1 MKITKLGHCC
11 LLIEERG
18 VRILTDPG
26 NYSQAQNEVEGI
38 DIILITHEH
47 QDHLHLDSLK
57 IILRHNPQVKIFT
70 NHSVGN
76 LLASEGIEFNLLED
90 GAEQKIKE
98 VKISAWG
105 NDHAEIY
112 QDFKKVQ
119 NTGFM
124 IADRFFYPGDALY
137 VPTAPVEI
145 LALPVAGPWLRI
157 KEAIDYALQIKP
169 QVAFPVHDGMLK
181 ITGGFHKVP
190 EAFLPPAGIGFKVLD
205 LLHSYEF

>member
-1 MKITKLGHCC
+1 MQITKLGHCC
-11 LLIEERG
+11 LLIEEQG

-26 NYSQAQNEVEGI
+26 NYSQAQNEVEGL
-38 DIILITHEH
+38 DVVLITHEH

-70 NHSVGN
+70 NRSVGN
-76 LLASEGIEFNLLED
+76 LLASEGIEFILLED

-137 VPTAPVEI
+137 VPAAPVEI

-157 KEAIDYALQIKP
+157 KEAIDYALQVKP
-169 QVAFPVHDGMLK
+169 LVAFPVHDGMLK

-190 EAFLPPAGIGFKVLD
+190 EAILPPAGIGFKVLD